1 MSWEQEIQLV
11 DGGKYLIS
19 PTRGMQ
25 EYPKDENEWAGILRE
40 ASAGDV
46 VGIFTLRND
55 EALGKLRLRRV
66 EP

>member
-1 MSWEQEIQLV
+1 
-11 DGGKYLIS
+11 
-19 PTRGMQ
+19 MQ